1 METNRKSLHQ
11 IKPEREIMTEEA
23 KYSVIH
29 LTTKVSVTFLI
40 SREDGNVAEIIPK
53 TIEIPLLEAEPFN
66 QIYPTIMQER
76 AKIRTYADELQRQ
89 ENIARKLASDQL
101 QKQQLEKS
109 GNNGIIGASE
119 SVNEERENGSTET
132 KLPD

>member
-1 METNRKSLHQ
+1 
-11 IKPEREIMTEEA
+11 MTEEA